1 MKINSLMDDLRILN
15 IREVNVFL
23 FGGRIYSGVPA
34 TLPDKFNLDVTSVTK
49 HPRQNIV
56 DVVLDYDLR
65 EDTKTPKAP
74 QESKE
79 TEEETKM
86 SNLEKLK
93 SFLAVKIDDIDDCR
107 QTLEV
112 FGCLNSS
119 PNIKHKVL
127 DYLNGKQDAF
137 MEILGFLDGSETD
150 KENILDRHRETE
162 YSKRY

>member
-1 MKINSLMDDLRILN
+1 MKINTLMDDLRILN

-23 FGGRIYSGVPA
+23 FGGKIYSGEPA
-34 TLPDKFNLDVTSVTK
+34 NLPDKFNLDVASVTK

-65 EDTKTPKAP
+65 EDTKTPEAP

-79 TEEETKM
+79 TEVKEEGM

-107 QTLEV
+107 ETLEV
-112 FGCLNSS
+112 FGCLDSS
-119 PNIKHKVL
+119 PNIKSKVT
-127 DYLNGKQDAF
+127 DYLNGKQD
-137 MEILGFLDGSETD
+137 GFLEALEFLVS
-150 KENILDRHRETE
+150 LDT
-162 YSKRY
+162 

>member
-1 MKINSLMDDLRILN
+1 MKINTLMEDLRILN

-23 FGGRIYSGVPA
+23 FGGRIYSGKPVN
-34 TLPDKFNLDVTSVTK
+34 LPDKFNLDVTSVTR

-65 EDTKTPKAP
+65 EETRNPQPPKD
-74 QESKE
+74 
-79 TEEETKM
+79 TEEENEI
-86 SNLEKLK
+86 SNFDKLK

-107 QTLEV
+107 ETLEV

-127 DYLNGKQDAF
+127 DYLNGKQD
-137 MEILGFLDGSETD
+137 GFLEALEFLVSLET
-150 KENILDRHRETE
+150 
-162 YSKRY
+162 

>member
-1 MKINSLMDDLRILN
+1 MKINTLMDDLRILN

-23 FGGRIYSGVPA
+23 FGGKIYSGEPA
-34 TLPDKFNLDVTSVTK
+34 NLPDKFNLDVASVTK

-65 EDTKTPKAP
+65 EDTKTPEAP

-79 TEEETKM
+79 TEVKEETKM

-107 QTLEV
+107 ETIEV
-112 FGCLNSS
+112 FGCLDSS
-119 PNIKHKVL
+119 PNIKSKVT
-127 DYLNGKQDAF
+127 DYLNGKQD
-137 MEILGFLDGSETD
+137 GFLEALEFLVS
-150 KENILDRHRETE
+150 LDT
-162 YSKRY
+162 

>member
-1 MKINSLMDDLRILN
+1 MKINTLMDDLRILN

-23 FGGRIYSGVPA
+23 FGGRIYSGEPA
-34 TLPDKFNLDVTSVTK
+34 NLPDKFNLDVTSVTK
-49 HPRQNIV
+49 RPRQNIV

-65 EDTKTPKAP
+65 EDTKTP

-107 QTLEV
+107 ETLEV
-112 FGCLNSS
+112 FGCLDSS
-119 PNIKHKVL
+119 PNIKSKVT
-127 DYLNGKQDAF
+127 DYLNGKQD
-137 MEILGFLDGSETD
+137 GFLEALEFLVS
-150 KENILDRHRETE
+150 LDT
-162 YSKRY
+162 

>member
-1 MKINSLMDDLRILN
+1 MKINTLMEDLRILN

-23 FGGRIYSGVPA
+23 FGGRIYRGEPA
-34 TLPDKFNLDVTSVTK
+34 NLPDKFNLDVTSVTR

-65 EDTKTPKAP
+65 EETGNPQPPKD
-74 QESKE
+74 
-79 TEEETKM
+79 TEEETKI
-86 SNLEKLK
+86 SNFDKLK

-107 QTLEV
+107 ETLEV

-127 DYLNGKQDAF
+127 DYLNGKQD
-137 MEILGFLDGSETD
+137 GFLEALEFLVSLET
-150 KENILDRHRETE
+150 
-162 YSKRY
+162 

>member
-1 MKINSLMDDLRILN
+1 MKINTLMDDLRILN
-15 IREVNVFL
+15 VREVNVFL
-23 FGGRIYSGVPA
+23 FGERIYSGKPVN
-34 TLPDKFNLDVTSVTK
+34 LPDKFNLDVSSVTR

-79 TEEETKM
+79 TEVKEETKM

-107 QTLEV
+107 ETLEV
-112 FGCLNSS
+112 FGCLDSS
-119 PNIKHKVL
+119 PNIKSKVT
-127 DYLNGKQDAF
+127 DYLNGKQD
-137 MEILGFLDGSETD
+137 GFLEALEFLVS
-150 KENILDRHRETE
+150 LDT
-162 YSKRY
+162 

>member
-1 MKINSLMDDLRILN
+1 MDDLRILN

-23 FGGRIYSGVPA
+23 FGGKIYSGEPA
-34 TLPDKFNLDVTSVTK
+34 NLPDKFNLDVASVTK

-65 EDTKTPKAP
+65 EDTKTPEAP

-79 TEEETKM
+79 TEVKEETKM

-107 QTLEV
+107 ETLEV
-112 FGCLNSS
+112 FGCLDSS
-119 PNIKHKVL
+119 PNIKSKVT
-127 DYLNGKQDAF
+127 DYLNGKQD
-137 MEILGFLDGSETD
+137 GFLEALEFLVS
-150 KENILDRHRETE
+150 LDT
-162 YSKRY
+162 

>member
-1 MKINSLMDDLRILN
+1 MDDLRILN

-34 TLPDKFNLDVTSVTK
+34 NLPDKFNLDVMSVTR

-65 EDTKTPKAP
+65 EDTKTPQEL
-74 QESKE
+74 QESEE
-79 TEEETKM
+79 TEEDEM

-107 QTLEV
+107 ETLEV
-112 FGCLNSS
+112 FGCLDSS
-119 PNIKHKVL
+119 PNIKSKVS
-127 DYLNGKQDAF
+127 DYLNGKQD
-137 MEILGFLDGSETD
+137 GFLEALEFLEKNNG
-150 KENILDRHRETE
+150 
-162 YSKRY
+162 

>member
-1 MKINSLMDDLRILN
+1 MEDLRILN

-23 FGGRIYSGVPA
+23 FGGRIYRGEPA
-34 TLPDKFNLDVTSVTK
+34 NLPDKFNLDVTSVTR

-65 EDTKTPKAP
+65 EETGNPQPPKD
-74 QESKE
+74 
-79 TEEETKM
+79 TEEETKI
-86 SNLEKLK
+86 SNFDKLK

-107 QTLEV
+107 ETLEV

-127 DYLNGKQDAF
+127 DYLNGKQD
-137 MEILGFLDGSETD
+137 GFLEALEFLVSLET
-150 KENILDRHRETE
+150 
-162 YSKRY
+162 

>member
-1 MKINSLMDDLRILN
+1 MKINSLMEDLRVLN
-15 IREVNVFL
+15 IRNVNVFL
-23 FGGRIYSGVPA
+23 FGGRIYSGEPA
-34 TLPDKFNLDVTSVTK
+34 NLPDKFNLDVASVTK

-65 EDTKTPKAP
+65 EDTKTP
-74 QESKE
+74 QELQGSE
-79 TEEETKM
+79 ANEGTEM

-93 SFLAVKIDDIDDCR
+93 SFLEVKIDDIDDCR

-137 MEILGFLDGSETD
+137 MEILGFLVDSKSLKDGEEQNEDT
-150 KENILDRHRETE
+150 LD
-162 YSKRY
+162 Y

>member
-1 MKINSLMDDLRILN
+1 MKINTLMDDLRILN

-23 FGGRIYSGVPA
+23 FGGRIYSGKPVN
-34 TLPDKFNLDVTSVTK
+34 LPDKFNLDVMSVTK

-79 TEEETKM
+79 TEVKEETKM

-107 QTLEV
+107 ETLEV
-112 FGCLNSS
+112 FGCLDSS
-119 PNIKHKVL
+119 PNIKSKVT
-127 DYLNGKQDAF
+127 DYLNGKQD
-137 MEILGFLDGSETD
+137 GFLEALEFLVS
-150 KENILDRHRETE
+150 LDT
-162 YSKRY
+162 